1 MKYTSYIIMEKKA
14 GNSTLRKALLRLA
27 YNHNRILL
35 FNPDEARV
43 FVADLLTKVKN
54 ILEDYNED
62 RIEPLVQTTDY
73 GHVIHVP
80 TLFEMRV
87 FTVENY
93 ER

>member
-54 ILEDYNED
+54 ILE
-62 RIEPLVQTTDY
+62 TT
-73 GHVIHVP
+73 
-80 TLFEMRV
+80 TKTE
-87 FTVENY
+87 
-93 ER
+93 